1 MNGSEL
7 TKIRQNQMKFA
18 FSQMNPNLIHGIT
31 NFERISIIEGGMPVI
46 INGRIVSEVLL
57 NLQEQSSSVSQPSL
71 YSLILQ
77 TLDSFFVYNSTSN
90 FGPTVS
96 ARRYYLFFFT
106 IASAYS
112 FITEE
117 SRITGV
123 KDQWDWSVKYP
134 LTSESEIYSWMSSVI
149 YYISSSFGFTASPAT
164 WPADERWTVWTSMWT
179 TWWNGRNNDGSV
191 AAATIPNN
199 SLLPNGAITLTVTQQ
214 QDISTYPQPTKWT
227 PLVVEGRK
235 RNYLTYGW
243 GDVRSTCL
251 SASDES
257 TIKTSALTK
266 VLSLSERE
274 AEITNLVSI
283 VSSLT
288 DEQKI
293 IAEFWAG
300 GPFTITP
307 PGMCIWFWR
316 QFMEYKPQSLS
327 TLFYSG
333 LDLSIQVFEC
343 SRITWELK
351 KNQMEARPI
360 QEIRRLFSNTS
371 IPKFDG
377 TADIG
382 ANWIPYQ
389 MLNFVTPPFPDFP
402 SGHSTFSQAFANV
415 MTDWF
420 GSLIPETEKRTVSN
434 LNLLSPIL
442 PAEVTEAFGI
452 FEIPVG
458 SSEIQPG
465 IVPTN
470 SIKLS
475 FYNWQQMA
483 ESAGVSRQYGGI
495 HALSAHEGG
504 QTVANGVFSKVK
516 ESWGI

>member
-1 MNGSEL
+1 
-7 TKIRQNQMKFA
+7 MKFA
-18 FSQMNPNLIHGIT
+18 FSQMNRSLIHGIT
-31 NFERISIIEGGMPVI
+31 HFERLSILEGGMPVI
-46 INGRIVSEVLL
+46 INGRIVSEVIL
-57 NLQEQSSSVSQPSL
+57 NSQEEQSSNSQPSL
-71 YSLILQ
+71 HKLVLE
-77 TLDSFFVYNSTSN
+77 TLDSFFIYNSNSN

-96 ARRYYLFFFT
+96 ARKYYLFFFSLT
-106 IASAYS
+106 SAYS

-117 SRITGV
+117 SRITGI
-123 KDQWDWSVKYP
+123 KDQWDWSIKYP
-134 LTSESEIYSWMSSVI
+134 LTSDSDIYSWMLSVI
-149 YYISSSFGFTASPAT
+149 YYISSSFGFTASPVT
-164 WPADERWTVWTSMWT
+164 SPADERWTVWSTMWT
-179 TWWNGRNNDGSV
+179 TWWNDRNNDGSV
-191 AAATIPNN
+191 VAATIPDN
-199 SLLPNGAITLTVTQQ
+199 SLLPNGTITLTVTEQ
-214 QDISTYPQPTKWT
+214 QDISSYPQPTKWT
-227 PLVVEGRK
+227 PLVVGGRK

-251 SASDES
+251 SPSDES

-274 AEITNLVSI
+274 AEIANLVSI

-293 IAEFWAG
+293 IAELWAG

-316 QFMEYKPQSLS
+316 QFMEFKPQSLS
-327 TLFYSG
+327 TLFYSA

-351 KNQMEARPI
+351 KQQMEARPI
-360 QEIRRLFSNTS
+360 QEIRRLFPTTS
-371 IPKFDG
+371 IPKYDG

-420 GSLIPETEKRTVSN
+420 GPLIPATEKKTISN

-442 PAEVTEAFGI
+442 PSEYTEEFGT

-458 SSEIQPG
+458 ASEIQPG
-465 IVPTN
+465 TVPAN

-475 FYNWQQMA
+475 FYSWQQMA

-504 QTVANGVFSKVK
+504 QTVANEVFSRIK
-516 ESWGI
+516 EHWSIQQSP